1 MGRHI
6 KLDTPIVTWVNWYWK
21 SSCQLHWVFYHT
33 IITQF
38 AWSWGRYWQWFPLR
52 ATHTSS
58 LLTNSP
64 LTYSLPTFMLSLSS
78 LVTNQKTPFFIC
90 TLSLETA
97 GWQKT
102 ILFHLLNGK
111 KQTASTKQA
120 TFMVEE
126 RSYCIKVWKQVVVT
140 KENCLTGSCCI
151 WYIHAYHRYINILR
165 YKHVY
170 INIYCCIVQVC
181 NAFNKDCVF
190 ICLSLNAPNMNHR
203 TAWLFVNRINNAIYM
218 CQVCVWLRSMF
229 FLTSVT
235 C

>member
-1 MGRHI
+1 MGLLSYNHHSI
-6 KLDTPIVTWVNWYWK
+6 CLV
-21 SSCQLHWVFYHT
+21 L
-33 IITQF
+33 
-38 AWSWGRYWQWFPLR
+38 GYWQWFPLR

-64 LTYSLPTFMLSLSS
+64 LPYTLPTFMLSLSS

-90 TLSLETA
+90 ILSLETA

-102 ILFHLLNGK
+102 ILFQLLNGK
-111 KQTASTKQA
+111 NQTASTKQA

-126 RSYCIKVWKQVVVT
+126 RSYCIKVWKQLVVT

-170 INIYCCIVQVC
+170 INIYIAALYKCVMLSTKIVY
-181 NAFNKDCVF
+181 
-190 ICLSLNAPNMNHR
+190 
-203 TAWLFVNRINNAIYM
+203 LFV
-218 CQVCVWLRSMF
+218 CH
-229 FLTSVT
+229 
-235 C
+235 